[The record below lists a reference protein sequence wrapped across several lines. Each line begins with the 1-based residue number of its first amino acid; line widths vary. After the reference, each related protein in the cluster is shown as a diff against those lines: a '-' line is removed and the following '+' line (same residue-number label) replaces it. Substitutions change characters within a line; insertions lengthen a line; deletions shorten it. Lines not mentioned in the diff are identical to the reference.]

1 MSEQS
6 TGHNLP
12 PIFSVAELSAA
23 VKRTL
28 EGAFEYV
35 RVRGEISQP
44 KLAGSGHC
52 YLRLKDAH
60 AVLDGVIWRGAMA
73 RLGLRPEEGMEVIC
87 TGRISAYPGRSTYQ
101 IVIERM
107 ELAGEGALLK
117 MIEERRKRLAA
128 EGLFDEARKRPLPYL
143 PDVIGVVTSP
153 TGAVFRDILH
163 GLRERF
169 PRHVLIWPVLVQG
182 SAAADQVAAA
192 IEGFNRISPDGAV
205 PRPDVLIV
213 ARGGGS
219 LEDFMAFNE
228 ETVVRAAAAS
238 QIPLISGVGHET
250 DTTLIDF
257 AADRRAPTP
266 TAAAEMAVPV
276 RSELMAQILAHGQRM
291 LTMADRSLRER
302 WHRVDGLGRGL
313 PDPRA
318 VIGNATQRFDQ
329 WSERLTPGWRR
340 YVREHGQRL
349 DRLALRLPTPHEQIR
364 RAADRLQSASRAL
377 AQAMLSFSRQA
388 RERVERDGGS
398 VRTLDGRVRVAVQH
412 RLRVAGQRLGAASSL
427 LESFSFARV
436 LERGFVLVRNAADN
450 PVTSVRATHAGE
462 YVMLQFHDGLAQAVI
477 AGGGASQR
485 SRAKAKPGAGDRNQ
499 GRLL

>member
-23 VKRTL
+23 VRRTL

-44 KLAGSGHC
+44 KVAGSGHC
-52 YLRLKDAH
+52 YLRLKDAD

-73 RLGLRPEEGMEVIC
+73 RLGINPEEGMEVIC
-87 TGRISAYPGRSTYQ
+87 TGRITAYAGRSSYQ

-117 MIEERRKRLAA
+117 LIEERRRRLAA
-128 EGLFDEARKRPLPYL
+128 EGLFDENRKRPLPYL

-153 TGAVFRDILH
+153 TGAVIRDILH
-163 GLRERF
+163 RLRERF

-182 SAAADQVAAA
+182 TAAAEQVAAA
-192 IEGFNRISPDGAV
+192 IEGFNRILPGGSV

-219 LEDFMAFNE
+219 LEDLTAFNE
-228 ETVVRAAAAS
+228 EIVVRAAAAS
-238 QIPLISGVGHET
+238 DIPLISGVGHET

-276 RSELMAQILAHGQRM
+276 RSELIAQILAHGHRM
-291 LTMADRSLRER
+291 LTSADRTLRER
-302 WHRVDGLGRGL
+302 RHRVDGLGRGL

-329 WSERLTPGWRR
+329 WSERLTPGWHG
-340 YVREHGQRL
+340 YVREHRQRL
-349 DRLALRLPTPHEQIR
+349 DRLALRLPTPHQQIR
-364 RAADRLQSASRAL
+364 RAGDRLTSSSRAL
-377 AQAMLSFSRQA
+377 NQAMLSLTRQA
-388 RERVERDGGS
+388 SERIDRDGGS
-398 VRTLDGRVRVAVQH
+398 VRTLDGRVRVAVQQ
-412 RLRVAGQRLGAASSL
+412 RLRAAGQRLAAASSL
-427 LESFSFARV
+427 LESFSFTRV
-436 LERGFVLVRNAADN
+436 LERGFVLVRDAADN
-450 PVTSVRATHAGE
+450 PVTSMRATHAGE
-462 YVMLQFHDGLAQAVI
+462 HVMLQFHDGAAPAVI
-477 AGGGASQR
+477 AGGGASPR
-485 SRAKAKPGAGDRNQ
+485 PRAKAKPGAGDGNQ
-499 GRLL
+499 GKLL